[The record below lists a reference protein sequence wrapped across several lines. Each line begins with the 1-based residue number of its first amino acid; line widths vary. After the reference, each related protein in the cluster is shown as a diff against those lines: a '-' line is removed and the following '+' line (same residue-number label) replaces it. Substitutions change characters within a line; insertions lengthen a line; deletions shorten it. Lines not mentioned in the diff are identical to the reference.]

1 MTTSARWRKG
11 CGRPSTGHPKWKRAM
26 SGVEEGLR
34 EEAARAASLLT
45 RVAQTRVP
53 ALTLREVGTVRSV
66 ARGTARIAGL
76 PGVAS
81 EEIVEFSGGVTG
93 FAFNLDP
100 DEVGVILLG
109 DERQIAAGDE
119 VRRTGR
125 VADVPVGPALL
136 GRVIDPTGAPLDG
149 RG

>member
-1 MTTSARWRKG
+1 
-11 CGRPSTGHPKWKRAM
+11 
-26 SGVEEGLR
+26 
-34 EEAARAASLLT
+34 
-45 RVAQTRVP
+45 
-53 ALTLREVGTVRSV
+53 
-66 ARGTARIAGL
+66 TARIAGL
-76 PGVAS
+76 SGVAS

-149 RG
+149 RGPVRTPHRFLLEREAHPIMDRAPV